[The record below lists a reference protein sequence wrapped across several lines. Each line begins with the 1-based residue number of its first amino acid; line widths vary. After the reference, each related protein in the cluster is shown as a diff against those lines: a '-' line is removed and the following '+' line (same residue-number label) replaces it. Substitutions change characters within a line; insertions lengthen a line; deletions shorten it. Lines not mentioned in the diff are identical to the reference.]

1 MTKPVFYKAQ
11 PLKFFDPVLG
21 LLDLTPECWD
31 SKHDASFYKLVQMK
45 CGRSKPGSIPTTSN
59 DKKCVSAASLAA
71 AHILEER
78 HGEGVTHRV
87 HIDVRDRVHEGLHA

>member
-1 MTKPVFYKAQ
+1 
-11 PLKFFDPVLG
+11 
-21 LLDLTPECWD
+21 
-31 SKHDASFYKLVQMK
+31 MK
-45 CGRSKPGSIPTTSN
+45 CRRNKPGSILTTSN
-59 DKKCVSAASLAA
+59 DKKGVSGASLAA